1 MRYWLMKS
9 EPSKLSIDTLEKAN
23 AQTVAWIGIRNYQSR
38 NFMRH
43 QMRVGDAVF
52 FYHSCCPQPGIRGIA
67 EVCQQA
73 YPDATQFDPKSRYF
87 DPKVNPDNPR
97 WFNVDIKLIKKTRVI
112 SIKELRQY
120 PELKN
125 MRILRQ
131 GNRLSI
137 TPVDP
142 GEWQFIEKLL

>member
-9 EPSKLSIDTLEKAN
+9 EPSKLSIDSFEQAAAK
-23 AQTVAWIGIRNYQSR
+23 TVAWIGIRNYQSR
-38 NFMRH
+38 NFMRY
-43 QMRVGDAVF
+43 QMNLGDAVF
-52 FYHSCCPQPGIRGIA
+52 FYHSCCLQPGIRGIA
-67 EVCQQA
+67 EVCKQA
-73 YPDATQFDPKSRYF
+73 YPDITQFDVKSRYY
-87 DPKVNPDNPR
+87 DPKASLDNPR
-97 WFNVDIKLIKKTRVI
+97 WFNVDIKLIQRTRLM

-125 MRILRQ
+125 MRVLKQ

-142 GEWQFIEKLL
+142 DEWQFILGVL

>member
-1 MRYWLMKS
+1 MKA
-9 EPSKLSIDTLEKAN
+9 EPSKLSIDMFEKAK
-23 AQTVAWIGIRNYQSR
+23 AQTVTWIGIRNYQSR

-43 QMRVGDAVF
+43 QMRVGDPVF
-52 FYHSCCPQPGIRGIA
+52 FYHSCCPQAGIRGIA
-67 EVCQQA
+67 EVSKHA
-73 YPDATQFDPKSRYF
+73 YPDATQFDPQSRYY
-87 DPKVNPDNPR
+87 DPKANPDNPR
-97 WFNVDIKLIKKTRVI
+97 WFNVDIKLIQRTRI
-112 SIKELRQY
+112 ITIKELRQY

-142 GEWQFIEKLL
+142 SEWQFIQSLL